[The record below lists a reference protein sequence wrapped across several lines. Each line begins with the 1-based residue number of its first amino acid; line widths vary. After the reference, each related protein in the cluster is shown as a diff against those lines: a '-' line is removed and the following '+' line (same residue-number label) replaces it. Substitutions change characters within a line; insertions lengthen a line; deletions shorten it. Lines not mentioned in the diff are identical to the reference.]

1 MERTA
6 PISPTRPSS
15 AWTSNS
21 LFADSA
27 ISVGTNTPG
36 ASDKPVP
43 YAKLSGTPADP
54 DLATRLNGLVS
65 EIWAYEQ
72 DGEIRGE
79 KRRKLEKAMRDIEV
93 VLENDPSESGDSEA
107 ATPHP
112 AIPTEDDHQAAA
124 DQDLEAV
131 RSSLA
136 ATVEAMRMRHQEQRH
151 LHQLTIQKL
160 EAVAQRC
167 LNQERLL
174 REYAENMTMLQHEN
188 HLLRQQNDRMHSE
201 LNQAHTES
209 AKKEVAVN
217 AMSSAVSGL
226 EGWINA
232 SPTPT
237 HNVRQIVTRGRG
249 RFRGRYYVGEHSD
262 ASPRHGQDGTPD
274 AKALHEGVTA
284 WLRGFRDVEEE
295 LRALKSSKPSP
306 RRAGK
311 SNSDFSDDEW
321 GDFERAPA
329 P

>member
-1 MERTA
+1 MDRTT
-6 PISPTRPSS
+6 PTTPSRPSS

-36 ASDKPVP
+36 QPDKPP
-43 YAKLSGTPADP
+43 PFAKLSETPPLP

-65 EIWAYEQ
+65 EIWANEQ

-79 KRRKLEKAMRDIEV
+79 KRRKLEQAMRDIEV
-93 VLENDPSESGDSEA
+93 VLEDDLSEGRGSETT
-107 ATPHP
+107 TPQP
-112 AIPTEDDHQAAA
+112 AVPIEEDHQTAS

-131 RSSLA
+131 RLRLA

-151 LHQLTIQKL
+151 LHQLTVQKL

-167 LNQERLL
+167 LSQDRQL

-209 AKKEVAVN
+209 AKKDVAVN

-226 EGWINA
+226 EGWINT
-232 SPTPT
+232 SPTPSRS
-237 HNVRQIVTRGRG
+237 VRQVVTRGRG
-249 RFRGRYYVGEHSD
+249 RFRGRYYAGEPSE
-262 ASPRHGQDGTPD
+262 ASPRYGQDGAPD

-295 LRALKSSKPSP
+295 LQALKYSKPSP
-306 RRAGK
+306 RKARK

-329 P
+329 S